1 MVNYFQVDFN
11 TEKWIILIDYE
22 LNEASYGDFN
32 IKISDESNLTYYGE
46 NPEVQD
52 YEIVDSNDQN
62 TTVS

>member
-1 MVNYFQVDFN
+1 MNNFQIDFN
-11 TEKWIILIDYE
+11 TEKLIISIDYE
-22 LNEASYGDFN
+22 LNVASYDDFN
-32 IKISDESNLTYYGE
+32 IKISDESNLTYNGE

>member
-32 IKISDESNLTYYGE
+32 IKISDESNLTYNGE

-52 YEIVDSNDQN
+52 YEIVDSNDKN